1 MNKYEIMVLVN
12 AQKTQEEKDGIFKQ
26 ATDAITKNGG
36 KVINNQVWLD
46 KHKPVFSVKKYREV
60 TYYLIK
66 FECVANIIDKIK
78 QMVRL
83 NEDILRFLII
93 KAE

>member
-1 MNKYEIMVLVN
+1 MKKYELMVIVN

-26 ATDAITKNGG
+26 AVDAIAKNGG
-36 KVINNQVWLD
+36 KITNNQVWLD
-46 KHKPVFSVKKYREV
+46 KHKLAFSLKKYRDA

-66 FECVANIIDKIK
+66 FECLASVIDKIK
-78 QMVRL
+78 QIVRM
-83 NEDILRFLII
+83 NEDILRFLIS